1 MRARSSWSALL
12 VVVAALHLGSGW
24 QGYTASLVFAGAV
37 VVAFGCLPL
46 VRWRRMPT
54 GLVVFSLVALALVG
68 GYWVARGTAI
78 DSTDPLP
85 VLLDLVPR
93 LLTAARPAPATPELL
108 VPGALL
114 VFGVS
119 LVVVLALVRRGR
131 SLLAPVVGAAVLYTC
146 TALLTAGRADRYGV
160 VAVVLVALVAL
171 GWLLVDR
178 LEAGGRVLLGL
189 PAVPVAVVAALAV
202 VLPSGDAFEPRELV
216 EPPVSDLGVASP
228 LPQLASWANLGD
240 TELFRVRG
248 PERAVRLVALSD
260 YSGAAW
266 RAASLYGPIGAVA
279 EPDLPSGARVDETE
293 VEITIGELGG
303 RWLPAVGRPTGVTLD
318 GAMVDPDS
326 GSLVLLNELRPGLSY
341 RVRGVLDVPD
351 DTDLLGA
358 TVPADAGRYLALPG
372 LPYSLA
378 EYARQIAQHAR
389 TPYERAVAIE
399 QVVKQGRTP
408 DAQAPVGSS
417 YARLERF
424 LFGGPGEPGANAGTA
439 EQFASAFAVLARA
452 VGLPTRVV
460 VGFQPAAGEERVVRG
475 SDATAWPE
483 VYFAGWGWV
492 PFDPVAGVSSG
503 GSSAAQKREVLDR
516 LASVTATPTST
527 PLSAPPPLATPSSQ
541 VAAQGTPAE
550 SRRWIGYAVL
560 GGVPVLVLLV
570 LGLARLVRRGRLR
583 AAGATGAW
591 AYVLDGL
598 LLAGRT
604 PPCDRTAPDIAAD
617 LASAPAVE
625 LARLADYAAFAPAH
639 SDYPATSGSRPPG
652 TTTAPRTGDV
662 AGRAVAGHGGVGH
675 APPQTL
681 GAPGHPTSGPRGSGG
696 VPASGGAAGHPV
708 FDPSVA
714 GSGSP
719 GAGGTGVGGQPMAG
733 RGGVGYAPPRGD
745 QRLSGR
751 TGPGGTGSALPS
763 AWWLARQVRGGLR
776 RGIPWYRRLFWAV
789 DPRPLWRR

>member
-1 MRARSSWSALL
+1 MTSARVAWAASL

-24 QGYTASLVFAGAV
+24 QGYVASLVFAGAAV
-37 VVAFGCLPL
+37 VGFACLPL
-46 VRWRRMPT
+46 LRWRRMPV
-54 GLVVFSLVALALVG
+54 GLVVFSLVVLALVG
-68 GYWVARGTAI
+68 GYWVAR
-78 DSTDPLP
+78 DSAVGVADPAS

-119 LVVVLALVRRGR
+119 LVVVLAIGRGR
-131 SLLAPVVGAAVLYTC
+131 SLIGPVGGVAVLYTA
-146 TALLTAGRADRYGV
+146 TALLTAGRADRHGV
-160 VAVVLVALVAL
+160 VAVGLVALVAV
-171 GWLLVDR
+171 GWLVLDR
-178 LEAGGRVLLGL
+178 VEAGGRVLLGL
-189 PAVPVAVVAALAV
+189 PALPVAVVALVAV
-202 VLPSGDAFEPRELV
+202 VLPRGDAFEPRELV

-228 LPQLASWANLGD
+228 LPQLASWANAGD

-279 EPDLPSGARVDETE
+279 EPDLPAGARVDEAE
-293 VEITIGELGG
+293 VEITVGELGG
-303 RWLPAVGRPTGVTLD
+303 RWLPTVGRPTAVTLD

-326 GSLVLLNELRPGLSY
+326 GSLVLRTEVTPGLSY

-351 DTDLLGA
+351 DTDLLTA
-358 TVPADAGRYLALPG
+358 TVPTDAGRYLELPG

-378 EYARQIAQHAR
+378 EYARQIVQNAR

-424 LFGGPGEPGANAGTA
+424 LFGNPGEPGANAGTA
-439 EQFASAFAVLARA
+439 EQFASAFAVLARV

-460 VGFQPAAGEERVVRG
+460 VGFQPAGDEQGGERVVRG

-516 LASVTATPTST
+516 LASITATPTST
-527 PLSAPPPLATPSSQ
+527 PLSAPPPPLVTPSSA
-541 VAAQGTPAE
+541 VATQATSGGSQ
-550 SRRWIGYAVL
+550 RWIGYAVL
-560 GGVPVLVLLV
+560 GGVPVLLLVV

-591 AYVLDGL
+591 TYVLDGL

-604 PPCDRTAPDIAAD
+604 PPADRTAPDIAAG
-617 LASAPAVE
+617 LASPAARE
-625 LARLADYAAFAPAH
+625 LARMADYAAFAP
-639 SDYPATSGSRPPG
+639 T
-652 TTTAPRTGDV
+652 
-662 AGRAVAGHGGVGH
+662 
-675 APPQTL
+675 
-681 GAPGHPTSGPRGSGG
+681 
-696 VPASGGAAGHPV
+696 
-708 FDPSVA
+708 A
-714 GSGSP
+714 GSLPHRQGMH
-719 GAGGTGVGGQPMAG
+719 AH
-733 RGGVGYAPPRGD
+733 
-745 QRLSGR
+745 
-751 TGPGGTGSALPS
+751 GPGVHDEA
-763 AWWLARQVRGGLR
+763 AWRLARQVRAGLR
-776 RGIPWYRRLFWAV
+776 RGIPWYRRVFWTI
-789 DPRPLWRR
+789 DPRPLRRR

>member
-1 MRARSSWSALL
+1 
-12 VVVAALHLGSGW
+12 
-24 QGYTASLVFAGAV
+24 
-37 VVAFGCLPL
+37 
-46 VRWRRMPT
+46 MPA
-54 GLVVFSLVALALVG
+54 GLVAFSLVVLALVG
-68 GYWVARGTAI
+68 GYWVARDPATEPA
-78 DSTDPLP
+78 DPLP

-93 LLTAARPAPATPELL
+93 LLTAARPAPATPEL
-108 VPGALL
+108 VAPGALL

-119 LVVVLALVRRGR
+119 LVVVLAVARGGRTLLV
-131 SLLAPVVGAAVLYTC
+131 PVVGAAVLYTC
-146 TALLTAGRADRYGV
+146 AALLTAGRADRHGV
-160 VAVVLVALVAL
+160 VAVVLVALVAA
-171 GWLLVDR
+171 GWLWVDR

-216 EPPVSDLGVASP
+216 EPPVGDLGVASP

-279 EPDLPSGARVDETE
+279 EPDLPPGARVDEAE
-293 VEITIGELGG
+293 VEITVGELGG
-303 RWLPAVGRPTGVTLD
+303 RWLPTVGRPTAVTLD

-326 GSLVLLNELRPGLSY
+326 GSLVLRAELTPGLSY
-341 RVRGVLDVPD
+341 RVRGVVDVPD
-351 DTDLLGA
+351 DTDLLDA
-358 TVPADAGRYLALPG
+358 TVPTNAGRYLELPG

-378 EYARQIAQHAR
+378 EYARQIVQNAR
-389 TPYERAVAIE
+389 SPYERAVAIE

-424 LFGGPGEPGANAGTA
+424 LFGSPGEPGANAGTA

-460 VGFQPAAGEERVVRG
+460 VGFQPADGPADGDPAAGDPADGAERVVRG

-527 PLSAPPPLATPSSQ
+527 PLSAPPPLVTPSSP
-541 VAAQGTPAE
+541 VAAPGTSAG
-550 SRRWIGYAVL
+550 SQRWIGYAVL
-560 GGVPVLVLLV
+560 GGVPVSVVLV
-570 LGLARLVRRGRLR
+570 LGLARLARRRRLR

-598 LLAGRT
+598 SVAGRT
-604 PPCDRTAPDIAAD
+604 PPADRTAPDIAAG
-617 LASAPAVE
+617 LGSAAAVE
-625 LARLADYAAFAPAH
+625 LARLADYAAFAPRAGQ
-639 SDYPATSGSRPPG
+639 PAAR
-652 TTTAPRTGDV
+652 
-662 AGRAVAGHGGVGH
+662 
-675 APPQTL
+675 
-681 GAPGHPTSGPRGSGG
+681 SGG
-696 VPASGGAAGHPV
+696 
-708 FDPSVA
+708 SVA
-714 GSGSP
+714 GSGPPP
-719 GAGGTGVGGQPMAG
+719 G
-733 RGGVGYAPPRGD
+733 GY
-745 QRLSGR
+745 ST
-751 TGPGGTGSALPS
+751 TGPGGVAGHPAPGGSGTS
-763 AWWLARQVRGGLR
+763 AWRLARQVRSGLR
-776 RGIPWYRRLFWAV
+776 RGVPWYRRVFWAV

>member
-1 MRARSSWSALL
+1 MRARVSWSALL
-12 VVVAALHLGSGW
+12 LVVAALHLGSGW
-24 QGYTASLVFAGAV
+24 QGYTASLVFAGVA
-37 VVAFGCLPL
+37 VVAFACLPL
-46 VRWRRMPT
+46 LRWRRVPT
-54 GLVVFSLVALALVG
+54 GLVAFSLAVLALVG
-68 GYWVARGTAI
+68 GYWVARDTAI
-78 DSTDPLP
+78 DAADPAG

-119 LVVVLALVRRGR
+119 LVVVLAVARRGR
-131 SLLAPVVGAAVLYTC
+131 SLLAPVAGAAVLYTC
-146 TALLTAGRADRYGV
+146 TALLTAGRADRVGA
-160 VAVVLVALVAL
+160 VAVVLVVLVAA

-178 LEAGGRVLLGL
+178 LEAGGRLLLGL

-216 EPPVSDLGVASP
+216 EPPVRDLGVASP

-240 TELFRVRG
+240 AELFRVRG

-279 EPDLPSGARVDETE
+279 EPDLPPGARVDEVE
-293 VEITIGELGG
+293 VEITVGELGG
-303 RWLPAVGRPTGVTLD
+303 RWLPTVGRPTAVSLD

-326 GSLVLLNELRPGLSY
+326 GSLVLLDELAPGLSY

-351 DTDLLGA
+351 DSDLLNA
-358 TVPADAGRYLALPG
+358 TVPADAGRYLDLPG

-378 EYARQIAQHAR
+378 EYARQVVRSAR

-424 LFGGPGEPGANAGTA
+424 LFGNPGEPGANAGTA
-439 EQFASAFAVLARA
+439 EQFASAFAVLGRA

-527 PLSAPPPLATPSSQ
+527 PLSAPPPLVTPSAP
-541 VAAQGTPAE
+541 VAAQGTSAG
-550 SRRWIGYAVL
+550 SQRWIGYAVL
-560 GGVPVLVLLV
+560 GGVPVLVLLT
-570 LGLARLVRRGRLR
+570 LGLARLARRRRLR

-604 PPCDRTAPDIAAD
+604 PSRDRTAPDIAAD
-617 LASAPAVE
+617 LGSAPAAE
-625 LARLADYAAFAPAH
+625 LARLADHAAFAPPRPSPVGVGIRAAR
-639 SDYPATSGSRPPG
+639 PVREVGSPVAG
-652 TTTAPRTGDV
+652 
-662 AGRAVAGHGGVGH
+662 AGRAAHPGGY
-675 APPQTL
+675 PPQ
-681 GAPGHPTSGPRGSGG
+681 A
-696 VPASGGAAGHPV
+696 
-708 FDPSVA
+708 
-714 GSGSP
+714 
-719 GAGGTGVGGQPMAG
+719 
-733 RGGVGYAPPRGD
+733 
-745 QRLSGR
+745 
-751 TGPGGTGSALPS
+751 GPGEPGRS
-763 AWWLARQVRGGLR
+763 AWRLARQVRNGLR
-776 RGIPWYRRLFWAV
+776 HGVPWYRRVFWAV

>member
-1 MRARSSWSALL
+1 MSTAVSAARVGWAALV

-24 QGYTASLVFAGAV
+24 QGFTASLVFAGAA

-46 VRWRRMPT
+46 LRWRRVPS
-54 GLVVFSLVALALVG
+54 GLVVFSLVASALVG
-68 GYWVARGTAI
+68 GYWVARDTAA
-78 DSTDPLP
+78 DSADPLP

-108 VPGALL
+108 APGALL

-119 LVVVLALVRRGR
+119 LVVVLAVAGRGR
-131 SLLAPVVGAAVLYTC
+131 SLVAPVGGAAVLYTC
-146 TALLTAGRADRYGV
+146 TALLTAGRADRFGL
-160 VAVVLVALVAL
+160 VAVGLVALAAA
-171 GWLLVDR
+171 GWLVVDR
-178 LEAGGRVLLGL
+178 VEAGGRGRVLSGL
-189 PAVPVAVVAALAV
+189 PAVPVAVVAALAA

-216 EPPVSDLGVASP
+216 EPPVGDLGVASP

-279 EPDLPSGARVDETE
+279 EPDLPPGARVDEAE
-293 VEITIGELGG
+293 VEITVGELGG
-303 RWLPAVGRPTGVTLD
+303 RWLPTVGRPTGVTLA

-326 GSLVLLNELRPGLSY
+326 GSLVLREELTPGLSY
-341 RVRGVLDVPD
+341 RVRGVVDVPD
-351 DTDLLGA
+351 DTDLLDA
-358 TVPADAGRYLALPG
+358 AVPANAGRYLELPG

-378 EYARQIAQHAR
+378 EYARQIVQNAR
-389 TPYERAVAIE
+389 SPYERAVAIE

-424 LFGGPGEPGANAGTA
+424 LFGGAGEPGANAGTA

-460 VGFQPAAGEERVVRG
+460 VGFQPADGEERVVRG

-492 PFDPVAGVSSG
+492 PFDPVSGVSSG

-527 PLSAPPPLATPSSQ
+527 PLSAPPPLVTPSSP
-541 VAAQGTPAE
+541 VAAQATPAG
-550 SRRWIGYAVL
+550 SQRWIGYAVL
-560 GGVPVLVLLV
+560 GGVPVLILLV
-570 LGLARLVRRGRLR
+570 LGSARLARRGRLR
-583 AAGATGAW
+583 AGGATGAW

-604 PPCDRTAPDIAAD
+604 PPADRTAPDIAAG
-617 LASAPAVE
+617 LGSGPAVE
-625 LARLADYAAFAPAH
+625 LARLAEHAAFAPR
-639 SDYPATSGSRPPG
+639 TPG
-652 TTTAPRTGDV
+652 EIPEADER
-662 AGRAVAGHGGVGH
+662 
-675 APPQTL
+675 
-681 GAPGHPTSGPRGSGG
+681 
-696 VPASGGAAGHPV
+696 
-708 FDPSVA
+708 
-714 GSGSP
+714 
-719 GAGGTGVGGQPMAG
+719 GGT
-733 RGGVGYAPPRGD
+733 
-745 QRLSGR
+745 
-751 TGPGGTGSALPS
+751 S
-763 AWWLARQVRGGLR
+763 AWWLAKQVRGGLR
-776 RGIPWYRRLFWAV
+776 RGVPWYRRVFWAI

>member
-1 MRARSSWSALL
+1 MSAARVGSAARVAWAALL

-24 QGYTASLVFAGAV
+24 QGATASLVFAGAA
-37 VVAFGCLPL
+37 VVAFACLPL
-46 VRWRRMPT
+46 LRWRRVPS
-54 GLVVFSLVALALVG
+54 GLVAFSLVVLALVG
-68 GYWVARGTAI
+68 GYWVAEGSAI

-93 LLTAARPAPATPELL
+93 LLTAARPAPVTPELL
-108 VPGALL
+108 APGALL

-119 LVVVLALVRRGR
+119 LVVVLAVARRGR

-146 TALLTAGRADRYGV
+146 TALLTAGRADRYGL
-160 VAVVLVALVAL
+160 VAVGLVALVAI

-189 PAVPVAVVAALAV
+189 PAVPVAAVAALAV
-202 VLPSGDAFEPRELV
+202 VLPAGEAFEPRELV
-216 EPPVSDLGVASP
+216 EPPVADLGVASP

-279 EPDLPSGARVDETE
+279 EPDLPPGAQVDEAE
-293 VEITIGELGG
+293 VEITVGELGG
-303 RWLPAVGRPTGVTLD
+303 RWLPTVGRPTAVSLD

-326 GSLVLLNELRPGLSY
+326 GSLVLRTELTPGLSY
-341 RVRGVLDVPD
+341 RVRGVVDVPD
-351 DTDLLGA
+351 DADLLDA
-358 TVPADAGRYLALPG
+358 TVPTNAGRYLELPG

-378 EYARQIAQHAR
+378 EYARQIVQSAR
-389 TPYERAVAIE
+389 SPYERAVAIE

-460 VGFQPAAGEERVVRG
+460 VGFQPADGEERVVRG

-492 PFDPVAGVSSG
+492 PFDPVSGVSSG

-527 PLSAPPPLATPSSQ
+527 PLSAPPPPLVTPSST
-541 VAAQGTPAE
+541 VAAQGTSAG
-550 SRRWIGYAVL
+550 SQRWIGYAVL
-560 GGVPVLVLLV
+560 GGVPVLILLV
-570 LGLARLVRRGRLR
+570 LGLARLVRRNRLR

-604 PPCDRTAPDIAAD
+604 PTADRTAPDIAAG
-617 LASAPAVE
+617 LGSAPAVE
-625 LARLADYAAFAPAH
+625 LARLADYAAFAPEVGRAVGH
-639 SDYPATSGSRPPG
+639 APEHGRPRVGHPVAAGPG
-652 TTTAPRTGDV
+652 TVAAGPGAV
-662 AGRAVAGHGGVGH
+662 AGRAAG
-675 APPQTL
+675 
-681 GAPGHPTSGPRGSGG
+681 TSPWS
-696 VPASGGAAGHPV
+696 
-708 FDPSVA
+708 
-714 GSGSP
+714 
-719 GAGGTGVGGQPMAG
+719 
-733 RGGVGYAPPRGD
+733 
-745 QRLSGR
+745 
-751 TGPGGTGSALPS
+751 
-763 AWWLARQVRGGLR
+763 LARQVRGGLR
-776 RGIPWYRRLFWAV
+776 RGMPWYRRMFWAV

>member
-1 MRARSSWSALL
+1 MRAQEPTDTHPASDASARADSARADSARVANAEVAGAQAASARVVSARLIWAAL
-12 VVVAALHLGSGW
+12 VMVVAALHLGSGW
-24 QGYTASLVFAGAV
+24 QGYVPSLVFAGVV

-46 VRWRRMPT
+46 LRWRRMPA
-54 GLVVFSLVALALVG
+54 GLVAFSLVVLALVG
-68 GYWVARGTAI
+68 GYWVARDSAI
-78 DSTDPLP
+78 ESTDPTS

-93 LLTAARPAPATPELL
+93 LLTAARPAPAAAELL
-108 VPGALL
+108 VPGVLL

-119 LVVVLALVRRGR
+119 LVVVLAVAGRGR
-131 SLLAPVVGAAVLYTC
+131 SLVGPVGGAAVLYTC
-146 TALLTAGRADRYGV
+146 TALLTAGRADRFGL
-160 VAVVLVALVAL
+160 VAVALVVLVAV
-171 GWLLVDR
+171 GWLVVDR

-202 VLPSGDAFEPRELV
+202 VLPAGDGFEPRELV

-266 RAASLYGPIGAVA
+266 QAASLYGPIGAVA
-279 EPDLPSGARVDETE
+279 EPDLPAGAKVEQTE
-293 VEITIGELGG
+293 VEVVVGELGG
-303 RWLPAVGRPTGVTLD
+303 RWLPTVGRPTAVTVN
-318 GAMVDPDS
+318 GAVVDPDS
-326 GSLVLLNELRPGLSY
+326 GSLVLLDEVTPGLSY

-351 DTDLLGA
+351 DTDLLDAG
-358 TVPADAGRYLALPG
+358 VPTNAGRYLELPG

-378 EYARQIAQHAR
+378 EYARQIVRNAR

-424 LFGGPGEPGANAGTA
+424 LFGNPGEPGANAGTA
-439 EQFASAFAVLARA
+439 EQFASAFAVLGRA

-516 LASVTATPTST
+516 LASITATPTST
-527 PLSAPPPLATPSSQ
+527 PLSAPPPLVTPSSA
-541 VAAQGTPAE
+541 VAAPGTTAG
-550 SRRWIGYAVL
+550 SQRWIGYAVL
-560 GGVPVLVLLV
+560 GAVPVVVLFVLVL
-570 LGLARLVRRGRLR
+570 ARSVRRRRLR

-591 AYVLDGL
+591 AHVLDGL

-604 PPCDRTAPDIAAD
+604 PRADRTAPAIAAE
-617 LASAPAVE
+617 LGPPAPE
-625 LARLADYAAFAPAH
+625 LARLADHAAFAP
-639 SDYPATSGSRPPG
+639 
-652 TTTAPRTGDV
+652 TAPT
-662 AGRAVAGHGGVGH
+662 
-675 APPQTL
+675 
-681 GAPGHPTSGPRGSGG
+681 PTSTPTST
-696 VPASGGAAGHPV
+696 PTPQSPDGAW
-708 FDPSVA
+708 
-714 GSGSP
+714 
-719 GAGGTGVGGQPMAG
+719 
-733 RGGVGYAPPRGD
+733 R
-745 QRLSGR
+745 
-751 TGPGGTGSALPS
+751 
-763 AWWLARQVRGGLR
+763 LARQVSKGLR
-776 RGIPWYRRLFWAV
+776 HGVPWYRRLFWAV

>member
-1 MRARSSWSALL
+1 
-12 VVVAALHLGSGW
+12 
-24 QGYTASLVFAGAV
+24 
-37 VVAFGCLPL
+37 
-46 VRWRRMPT
+46 MPA
-54 GLVVFSLVALALVG
+54 GLVAFSLVVLALVG
-68 GYWVARGTAI
+68 GYWVARDSAI
-78 DSTDPLP
+78 DSADPP
-85 VLLDLVPR
+85 AVLLDLVPR

-119 LVVVLALVRRGR
+119 LVVGLAVVRGR
-131 SLLAPVVGAAVLYTC
+131 SLVAPVVGAAVLYTC
-146 TALLTAGRADRYGV
+146 TALLTAGRADRHGL
-160 VAVVLVALVAL
+160 VAVGLIALVAV

-202 VLPSGDAFEPRELV
+202 VLPAGDAFEPRELV

-240 TELFRVRG
+240 IELFRVRG

-279 EPDLPSGARVDETE
+279 EPDLPPGARVDEAE
-293 VEITIGELGG
+293 VEIIVGELGG
-303 RWLPAVGRPTGVTLD
+303 RWLPTVGRPTAVTLD

-326 GSLVLLNELRPGLSY
+326 GSLVLRTELTPGLSY

-351 DTDLLGA
+351 DADLLDA
-358 TVPADAGRYLALPG
+358 TVPTTADRYLELPG

-378 EYARQIAQHAR
+378 EYARQIVQNAR

-424 LFGGPGEPGANAGTA
+424 LFGNPGEPGANAGTA
-439 EQFASAFAVLARA
+439 EQFASAFAVLGRA

-527 PLSAPPPLATPSSQ
+527 PLSAPPPPPLVTPSSP
-541 VAAQGTPAE
+541 VAAQATSAG
-550 SRRWIGYAVL
+550 SQRWIGYAVL
-560 GGVPVLVLLV
+560 GAVPVLVLAV
-570 LGLARLVRRGRLR
+570 LGLARLVRRRRLR

-604 PPCDRTAPDIAAD
+604 PPANRTAPDVAAE
-617 LASAPAVE
+617 LGSAPAVE
-625 LARLADYAAFAPAH
+625 LARLAEYAAFAPRH
-639 SDYPATSGSRPPG
+639 PQRPMATAPNVGVRPSSPTHGGADHAGQHTASGSG
-652 TTTAPRTGDV
+652 EGE
-662 AGRAVAGHGGVGH
+662 
-675 APPQTL
+675 
-681 GAPGHPTSGPRGSGG
+681 
-696 VPASGGAAGHPV
+696 
-708 FDPSVA
+708 
-714 GSGSP
+714 
-719 GAGGTGVGGQPMAG
+719 
-733 RGGVGYAPPRGD
+733 
-745 QRLSGR
+745 
-751 TGPGGTGSALPS
+751 S
-763 AWWLARQVRGGLR
+763 AWRLARQVRVGLR
-776 RGIPWYRRLFWAV
+776 HGVRWYRRMFWAV

>member
-1 MRARSSWSALL
+1 M
-12 VVVAALHLGSGW
+12 
-24 QGYTASLVFAGAV
+24 ASLVFAGAAV
-37 VVAFGCLPL
+37 VGVGCLPL
-46 VRWRRMPT
+46 LRWRRMPA
-54 GLVVFSLVALALVG
+54 GLVAFSLVVLALVG
-68 GYWVARGTAI
+68 GYWVARGSAV
-78 DSTDPLP
+78 DSADPTS

-93 LLTAARPAPATPELL
+93 LLTAARPAPATPEL
-108 VPGALL
+108 VAPGALL

-119 LVVVLALVRRGR
+119 LVVVLALGRGR
-131 SLLAPVVGAAVLYTC
+131 SLVAPVVGAAVLYTC
-146 TALLTAGRADRYGV
+146 TALLTAGRADRHGV
-160 VAVVLVALVAL
+160 IAVALVAIVAV
-171 GWLLVDR
+171 GWLVVDR

-189 PAVPVAVVAALAV
+189 PAVPVAVVAAFAV
-202 VLPSGDAFEPRELV
+202 VLPAGGAFEPRELV

-228 LPQLASWANLGD
+228 LPQLAAWANLGD

-279 EPDLPSGARVDETE
+279 EPDLPAGARVEETE
-293 VEITIGELGG
+293 VEITVGELGG
-303 RWLPAVGRPTGVTLD
+303 RWLPTVGRPTAVTLD

-326 GSLVLLNELRPGLSY
+326 GSLVLRNEVTPGLTY

-351 DTDLLGA
+351 DEDLLDA
-358 TVPADAGRYLALPG
+358 TVPTNAGRYLELPG

-378 EYARQIAQHAR
+378 EYARQIVRNAR

-424 LFGGPGEPGANAGTA
+424 LFGNPGEPGANAGTA

-460 VGFQPAAGEERVVRG
+460 VGFQPATGAERVVRG

-516 LASVTATPTST
+516 LASITATPTST
-527 PLSAPPPLATPSSQ
+527 PLSAPPPLVTPSSP
-541 VAAQGTPAE
+541 VAAQATSTG
-550 SRRWIGYAVL
+550 SQRWIGYAVL

-583 AAGATGAW
+583 AAGPTGAW

-604 PPCDRTAPDIAAD
+604 PPAHRTAPDIAAA
-617 LASAPAVE
+617 LAPPAAE
-625 LARLADYAAFAPAH
+625 LARMADHAAFAPTH
-639 SDYPATSGSRPPG
+639 PA
-652 TTTAPRTGDV
+652 
-662 AGRAVAGHGGVGH
+662 
-675 APPQTL
+675 
-681 GAPGHPTSGPRGSGG
+681 
-696 VPASGGAAGHPV
+696 ASGA
-708 FDPSVA
+708 
-714 GSGSP
+714 
-719 GAGGTGVGGQPMAG
+719 
-733 RGGVGYAPPRGD
+733 VGYAPAPPRHA
-745 QRLSGR
+745 
-751 TGPGGTGSALPS
+751 TSARSAADTRSAENTSPVDGES
-763 AWWLARQVRGGLR
+763 AWRLARQVRTGLR
-776 RGIPWYRRLFWAV
+776 RGIPWYRRVFWPV

>member
-1 MRARSSWSALL
+1 MGWAALL
-12 VVVAALHLGSGW
+12 LVVAALHLGAGW
-24 QGYTASLVFAGAV
+24 QGYVPSLVFAGAA
-37 VVAFGCLPL
+37 VVAFLCLPVL
-46 VRWRRMPT
+46 RWRRMPAGLVAF
-54 GLVVFSLVALALVG
+54 GLVVSALVG
-68 GYWVARGTAI
+68 GYWVARDSAV
-78 DSTDPLP
+78 DSTDPVP

-108 VPGALL
+108 VPGVLL

-119 LVVVLALVRRGR
+119 LVVVLAVAGRGR
-131 SLLAPVVGAAVLYTC
+131 SLLAPVAGVAVLYTC
-146 TALLTAGRADRYGV
+146 TALLTAGRADRYGLI
-160 VAVVLVALVAL
+160 AVALVGLVAV
-171 GWLLVDR
+171 GWLVVDR

-189 PAVPVAVVAALAV
+189 PAVPVAVVALLAV

-266 RAASLYGPIGAVA
+266 QAASLYGPIGAVA
-279 EPDLPSGARVDETE
+279 APDLPPGSRVDEAE
-293 VEITIGELGG
+293 VEITIGELSGS
-303 RWLPAVGRPTGVTLD
+303 WLPTVGRPTAVTLD

-326 GSLVLLNELRPGLSY
+326 GSLVLLDELTPGLTY

-351 DTDLLGA
+351 DTDLLNA
-358 TVPADAGRYLALPG
+358 TVPTGEQTRRYLALPG
-372 LPYSLA
+372 LPFSLA
-378 EYARQIAQHAR
+378 EYARQIVQSAR

-424 LFGGPGEPGANAGTA
+424 LFGSPGEPGANAGTA

-460 VGFQPAAGEERVVRG
+460 VGFQPAEGEERVVRG

-516 LASVTATPTST
+516 LASITASPTST
-527 PLSAPPPLATPSSQ
+527 PLSAPPPLVTPSSP
-541 VAAQGTPAE
+541 VAAQGTAQ

-560 GGVPVLVLLV
+560 GAVPVVILLM
-570 LGLARLVRRGRLR
+570 LGLARLVRRRRLR
-583 AAGATGAW
+583 TAGATGAW

-604 PPCDRTAPDIAAD
+604 PPRDRTAPDIAAD
-617 LASAPAVE
+617 LGSVPAVE
-625 LARLADYAAFAPAH
+625 LARMADHAAFAPEQPAPEQPVGAGLQPVGAGFRSPSH
-639 SDYPATSGSRPPG
+639 GQAPPLSYPPPPPPPG
-652 TTTAPRTGDV
+652 GP
-662 AGRAVAGHGGVGH
+662 AGHPTTGPRGIGH
-675 APPQTL
+675 APPQQ
-681 GAPGHPTSGPRGSGG
+681 
-696 VPASGGAAGHPV
+696 
-708 FDPSVA
+708 VA
-714 GSGSP
+714 GRQGNAHPAQGNAHPARSGE
-719 GAGGTGVGGQPMAG
+719 
-733 RGGVGYAPPRGD
+733 
-745 QRLSGR
+745 
-751 TGPGGTGSALPS
+751 
-763 AWWLARQVRGGLR
+763 AWRLARQVRRGLR
-776 RGIPWYRRLFWAV
+776 RGVPWYRRVFWAV

>member
-1 MRARSSWSALL
+1 MGSARVGSARLSSARVAWAALL

-24 QGYTASLVFAGAV
+24 QGYTASLVFAGAA
-37 VVAFGCLPL
+37 VVAFACLPL
-46 VRWRRMPT
+46 LRWQRMPA
-54 GLVVFSLVALALVG
+54 GLVAFSLVALALVG

-78 DSTDPLP
+78 DATDPLS

-93 LLTAARPAPATPELL
+93 LLTAARPAPATPEL
-108 VPGALL
+108 VAPGALL

-119 LVVVLALVRRGR
+119 LVVVLAVAGRGR

-146 TALLTAGRADRYGV
+146 TALLTAGRADRHGV
-160 VAVVLVALVAL
+160 IAVGLIALVAL

-189 PAVPVAVVAALAV
+189 PAVPLAVVAALAV

-216 EPPVSDLGVASP
+216 EPPVADLGVASP

-279 EPDLPSGARVDETE
+279 EPDLPPGARVDEAE
-293 VEITIGELGG
+293 VEITVGELGG
-303 RWLPAVGRPTGVTLD
+303 RWLPTVGRPTAVTLD

-326 GSLVLLNELRPGLSY
+326 GSLVLRHELTPGLSY
-341 RVRGVLDVPD
+341 RVRGVVDVPD
-351 DTDLLGA
+351 DTDLLDA
-358 TVPADAGRYLALPG
+358 TVPTNAGRYLELPG

-378 EYARQIAQHAR
+378 EYARQIVQNAR
-389 TPYERAVAIE
+389 SPYEQAVAIE

-424 LFGGPGEPGANAGTA
+424 LFGNPGEPGANAGTA
-439 EQFASAFAVLARA
+439 EQFASAFAVLGRA

-460 VGFQPAAGEERVVRG
+460 VGFQPADGGERVVRG

-492 PFDPVAGVSSG
+492 PFDPVSGVSSG

-527 PLSAPPPLATPSSQ
+527 PLSAPPPLVTPSSA
-541 VAAQGTPAE
+541 VAAPESAG
-550 SRRWIGYAVL
+550 SRRWIGYVVL
-560 GGVPVLVLLV
+560 GGVPVLILLV
-570 LGLARLVRRGRLR
+570 LGLARLVRRRRLR
-583 AAGATGAW
+583 AAGAIGAW

-604 PPCDRTAPDIAAD
+604 PPVDRTAPDTAAE
-617 LASAPAVE
+617 LGSAAAVE
-625 LARLADYAAFAPAH
+625 LARLAEYEAFAPK
-639 SDYPATSGSRPPG
+639 PATVRPPSPVHAPSRAAYSPPISAQAQSRP
-652 TTTAPRTGDV
+652 V
-662 AGRAVAGHGGVGH
+662 H
-675 APPQTL
+675 AQ
-681 GAPGHPTSGPRGSGG
+681 
-696 VPASGGAAGHPV
+696 
-708 FDPSVA
+708 PSV
-714 GSGSP
+714 GRHD
-719 GAGGTGVGGQPMAG
+719 GT
-733 RGGVGYAPPRGD
+733 
-745 QRLSGR
+745 
-751 TGPGGTGSALPS
+751 S
-763 AWWLARQVRGGLR
+763 AWRLARQVRVGMRQGVR
-776 RGIPWYRRLFWAV
+776 WYRRMFWAV

>member
-1 MRARSSWSALL
+1 MRARVSWSALL

-24 QGYTASLVFAGAV
+24 QGYAASLVFAGAV

-46 VRWRRMPT
+46 LRWRRLPA
-54 GLVVFSLVALALVG
+54 GLVAFSLAVLALVG
-68 GYWVARGTAI
+68 GYWVARDTAV
-78 DSTDPLP
+78 DGLDPAG

-93 LLTAARPAPATPELL
+93 LLTAARPAPVTPELL
-108 VPGALL
+108 TPGVLL

-119 LVVVLALVRRGR
+119 LLVVTAVARRGR
-131 SLLAPVVGAAVLYTC
+131 SLLAPVAGAAVLYTC
-146 TALLTAGRADRYGV
+146 TALLTAGRADRFGV
-160 VAVVLVALVAL
+160 VAVVLVVLVAV

-178 LEAGGRVLLGL
+178 LEVGGRLLLGL

-216 EPPVSDLGVASP
+216 EPPVRDLGVASP

-240 TELFRVRG
+240 VELFRVRG

-260 YSGAAW
+260 FSGAAW

-279 EPDLPSGARVDETE
+279 EPDLPPGARVDEVE
-293 VEITIGELGG
+293 VEITVGELGG
-303 RWLPAVGRPTGVTLD
+303 RWLPTVGRPTAVSLD
-318 GAMVDPDS
+318 GAVVDPDS
-326 GSLVLLNELRPGLSY
+326 GSLVLPDELTPGLSY

-351 DTDLLGA
+351 DTDLLDA
-358 TVPADAGRYLALPG
+358 TVPADAGRYLDLPG

-378 EYARQIAQHAR
+378 EYARQVVRNAR

-399 QVVKQGRTP
+399 QVVKQDRRP

-439 EQFASAFAVLARA
+439 EQFASAFAVLGRA

-483 VYFAGWGWV
+483 VYFSGWGWV
-492 PFDPVAGVSSG
+492 PFDPVAGVASG
-503 GSSAAQKREVLDR
+503 GSSAARKREVLDR
-516 LASVTATPTST
+516 LASVTATATST
-527 PLSAPPPLATPSSQ
+527 PLSAPPPLVTPSGP
-541 VAAQGTPAE
+541 VAAEGTSAG

-560 GGVPVLVLLV
+560 GGVPVVVLLTS
-570 LGLARLVRRGRLR
+570 GLARLVRRRRLR

-604 PPCDRTAPDIAAD
+604 PSPDRTAPDIAAD
-617 LASAPAVE
+617 LGSEPAAE
-625 LARLADYAAFAPAH
+625 LARLADHAAFAP
-639 SDYPATSGSRPPG
+639 PRP
-652 TTTAPRTGDV
+652 
-662 AGRAVAGHGGVGH
+662 AGRPAPVGVGD
-675 APPQTL
+675 P
-681 GAPGHPTSGPRGSGG
+681 GAS
-696 VPASGGAAGHPV
+696 
-708 FDPSVA
+708 A
-714 GSGSP
+714 GSGS
-719 GAGGTGVGGQPMAG
+719 AGGARVSAGPG
-733 RGGVGYAPPRGD
+733 RGGSAGGARVGHVAGGVGMPAARARAVGEAWTP
-745 QRLSGR
+745 SGAR
-751 TGPGGTGSALPS
+751 SPAVRAGGVPTGPGEPGRS
-763 AWWLARQVRGGLR
+763 AWRLAKQVRSGLR
-776 RGIPWYRRLFWAV
+776 HGVPWYRRVFWAV

>member
-1 MRARSSWSALL
+1 MAWAALL
-12 VVVAALHLGSGW
+12 VVVAAQHLGSGW
-24 QGYTASLVFAGAV
+24 QGYVAPLVFVGA
-37 VVAFGCLPL
+37 AALGFACLPL
-46 VRWRRMPT
+46 LRWRRMPT
-54 GLVVFSLVALALVG
+54 GLVAFSLVVLALVG
-68 GYWVARGTAI
+68 GYWVARDSAI
-78 DSTDPLP
+78 DSTDPWG

-108 VPGALL
+108 VPGVLL

-119 LVVVLALVRRGR
+119 LVVVLAVGRGR
-131 SLLAPVVGAAVLYTC
+131 SLVAPVVGAAVLYTC
-146 TALLTAGRADRYGV
+146 TALLTAGRADRYGL
-160 VAVVLVALVAL
+160 VAVGLIALVAV

-189 PAVPVAVVAALAV
+189 PAVPVAALAALAV
-202 VLPSGDAFEPRELV
+202 VLPAGDAFEPRELV

-279 EPDLPSGARVDETE
+279 EPDLPPGARVDEAE
-293 VEITIGELGG
+293 VEITVGELAG
-303 RWLPAVGRPTGVTLD
+303 RWLPTVGRPTAVTLD

-326 GSLVLLNELRPGLSY
+326 GSLVLRTELTPGLSY

-351 DTDLLGA
+351 DADLLDA
-358 TVPADAGRYLALPG
+358 TVPTTADRYLELPG

-378 EYARQIAQHAR
+378 EYARQIVRNAR

-424 LFGGPGEPGANAGTA
+424 LFGNPGEPGANAGTA
-439 EQFASAFAVLARA
+439 EQFASAFAVLGRA

-460 VGFQPAAGEERVVRG
+460 VGFQPGAGEERVVRG

-527 PLSAPPPLATPSSQ
+527 PLSAPPPPLVTPSSP
-541 VAAQGTPAE
+541 VAAQATSGG
-550 SRRWIGYAVL
+550 SQRWIGYAVL
-560 GGVPVLVLLV
+560 GAVPALVLAV
-570 LGLARLVRRGRLR
+570 LGLARLVRRRRLR

-604 PPCDRTAPDIAAD
+604 PPADRTAPDVAAE
-617 LASAPAVE
+617 LGSAPAVE
-625 LARLADYAAFAPAH
+625 LARLAEYAAFAPKR
-639 SDYPATSGSRPPG
+639 PAVAASAGHARQQ
-652 TTTAPRTGDV
+652 V
-662 AGRAVAGHGGVGH
+662 AG
-675 APPQTL
+675 
-681 GAPGHPTSGPRGSGG
+681 GSGE
-696 VPASGGAAGHPV
+696 
-708 FDPSVA
+708 
-714 GSGSP
+714 
-719 GAGGTGVGGQPMAG
+719 
-733 RGGVGYAPPRGD
+733 
-745 QRLSGR
+745 
-751 TGPGGTGSALPS
+751 S
-763 AWWLARQVRGGLR
+763 AWRLARQVRVGLR
-776 RGIPWYRRLFWAV
+776 RGVRWYRRMFWAV
-789 DPRPLWRR
+789 DPQPLWRR